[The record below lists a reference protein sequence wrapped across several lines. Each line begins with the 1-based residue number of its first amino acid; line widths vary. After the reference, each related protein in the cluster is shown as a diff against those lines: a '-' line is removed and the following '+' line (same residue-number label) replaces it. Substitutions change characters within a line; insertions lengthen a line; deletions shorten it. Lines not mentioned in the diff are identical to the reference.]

1 MAAPRPRVSAGRA
14 ALAAVLLAL
23 GTSCGSRP
31 PPAPPAPPA
40 TPLHVAP
47 ACALAPAAGIAWIVD
62 AKPRAIA
69 EIPDL
74 IPAIA
79 LVLPEER
86 LRAFTAAHGGV
97 DLRQVQ
103 ELCVARYGS
112 ALLYV
117 ARVPL
122 DPAQVMD
129 AFEERATSTV
139 TRAFLA
145 TNPRVVRMSA
155 EVAAEPQQLVV
166 FGREAVAVEQGKP
179 GPLRAAEAFAFGKL
193 KKAAPALKGAALAR
207 ASAIL
212 GDAAPVRVF
221 APGPFEDEA
230 ANGLGGLLRA
240 ATAVGVSAK
249 WAGSGSKIAVRLVV
263 TGAWGD
269 DAPAA
274 AERLGAAVHVLSE
287 SAAGHLFGLHRPIE
301 APAVHLEPDAL
312 VLDAVLDGA
321 ALARGVHDAVDA
333 EVADIMR
340 R

>member
-1 MAAPRPRVSAGRA
+1 MS
-14 ALAAVLLAL
+14 LA
-23 GTSCGSRP
+23 TSCGSRP
-31 PPAPPAPPA
+31 PPAPPEPPE

-47 ACALAPAAGIAWIVD
+47 ACDLAPAAGVSWLVD
-62 AKPRAIA
+62 ARPRAIA

-74 IPAIA
+74 IPSIG
-79 LVLPEER
+79 LVLSEER
-86 LRAFTAAHGGV
+86 LGAFTAAHGGV

-103 ELCVARYGS
+103 DLCVARYAS

-122 DPAQVMD
+122 DPAKVMD
-129 AFEERATSTV
+129 AFEERATTTV
-139 TRAFLA
+139 TRSVLA
-145 TNPRVVRMSA
+145 ANPRVVRVSA

-207 ASAIL
+207 ASAVL
-212 GDAAPVRVF
+212 GGDAPVRVF
-221 APGPFEDEA
+221 APGPFEGEA

-240 ATAVGVSAK
+240 ATAVGVSAR

-287 SAAGHLFGLHRPIE
+287 SAAGRLFGLHRPIE
-301 APAVHLEPDAL
+301 PPSVHVEPDAL
-312 VLDAVLDGA
+312 VLDAVVDGA